1 LAYPSNGKLKTENMK
16 TITLFVLIVAGTLSL
31 QAQQDTTRTGVKEK
45 NIFTVKEDSVGTKV
59 KVGSNS
65 GIEVVANHRG
75 DTVSIRFGNR
85 TFDVIDGD
93 RGTQITTSREPREKR
108 WKDRIFNGHW
118 AGMEMGVNVVSNVDY
133 SPYKE
138 TTYGE
143 FFDLNQGK
151 SLTFNMNIA
160 EFAFSNE
167 RKTIGLVS
175 GLGFSF
181 MDYRFDQPMT
191 LAKDPGPGFLV
202 PVYPEGEIKK
212 SKLNISYLTV
222 PLILEIATP
231 LKLNH
236 QRLTLAAG
244 VIGGVNIGAHTKVKY
259 EGAKEKDR
267 GNFNVNPLK
276 YELTGRLGLGEIC
289 LFANYS
295 MTPLFREGKGPGFQP
310 LMIGISFPNVDF

>member
-1 LAYPSNGKLKTENMK
+1 MK
-16 TITLFVLIVAGTLSL
+16 TFTLLVLIVAGALSL
-31 QAQQDTTRTGVKEK
+31 QAQQDTTKIGLKEK
-45 NIFTVKEDSVGTKV
+45 NIVTVEEDSVATKV

-65 GIEVVANHRG
+65 GIEVVANHQG
-75 DTVSIRFGNR
+75 DTVSIRIGNR
-85 TFDVIDGD
+85 TFDVIDSD
-93 RGTQITTSREPREKR
+93 RGTEITTSREPREKR

-118 AGMEMGVNVVSNVDY
+118 AGLEMGVNVVSDVDY
-133 SPYKE
+133 SPYSE
-138 TTYGE
+138 TPYGE

-167 RKTIGLVS
+167 RKTIGLLS

-181 MDYRFDQPMT
+181 VDYRFDQPMT
-191 LAKDPGPGFLV
+191 LAKDPVKKFLV
-202 PVYPEGEIKK
+202 PVYPEQDIKK

-236 QRLTLAAG
+236 QRLTIAGG
-244 VIGGVNIGAHTKVKY
+244 VIGGINIGAHTKVKY

-267 GNFNVNPLK
+267 GNYNVNPLK

-295 MTPLFREGKGPGFQP
+295 MTPLFREGKGPGFNP
-310 LMIGISFPNVDF
+310 LTIGISFPNVDF

>member
-1 LAYPSNGKLKTENMK
+1 MK
-16 TITLFVLIVAGTLSL
+16 NFILFVLILLMATSVY
-31 QAQQDTTRTGVKEK
+31 AQQDTAKTTVKEY
-45 NIFTVKEDSVGTKV
+45 NVVTVVEDSVGTKV
-59 KVGSNS
+59 KVGKNS
-65 GIEVVANHRG
+65 GIQVVANHKG
-75 DTVSIRFGNR
+75 DTVSVRIGNR
-85 TFDVIDGD
+85 TFDVIESE
-93 RGTQITTSREPREKR
+93 RGTEISTSREEREKR

-118 AGMEMGVNVVSNVDY
+118 AGLEMGVNVVSNADY
-133 SPYKE
+133 SPYRQ
-138 TTYGE
+138 TTFGE
-143 FFDLNQGK
+143 FFDINQGK
-151 SLTFNMNIA
+151 SLTFNLNLA

-167 RKTIGLVS
+167 RKTVGILS

-191 LAKDPGPGFLV
+191 LAKETGSGLLV

-212 SKLNISYLTV
+212 SKLNITYLTI

-236 QRLTLAAG
+236 QRLTIAGG
-244 VIGGVNIGAHTKVKY
+244 VIGGINIGARTKVKY

-295 MTPLFREGKGPGFQP
+295 MTPLFKEGKGPGFNP
-310 LMIGISFPNVDF
+310 LTIGISFPNVDF

>member
-1 LAYPSNGKLKTENMK
+1 MK
-16 TITLFVLIVAGTLSL
+16 NFILFILILLTASSLS
-31 QAQQDTTRTGVKEK
+31 AQQDSTKIAVKEK
-45 NIFTVKEDSVGTKV
+45 NVVTVEEDSVGTKV
-59 KVGSNS
+59 KVGNNS

-75 DTVSIRFGNR
+75 DTVSIRIGSR
-85 TFDVIDGD
+85 SFDVIESE
-93 RGTQITTSREPREKR
+93 RGTEITTSREPREKR

-118 AGMEMGVNVVSNVDY
+118 AGLEMGVNVVNNVDY
-133 SPYKE
+133 SPYAA
-138 TTYGE
+138 TNLGE

-151 SLTFNMNIA
+151 SLTFNMNVA

-167 RKTIGLVS
+167 RKTVGILS
-175 GLGFSF
+175 GVGFSF
-181 MDYRFDQPMT
+181 MDYRFDRPMT
-191 LAKDPGPGFLV
+191 LVKDPGNGILV
-202 PVYPEGEIKK
+202 PFYPDQEVKK
-212 SKLNISYLTV
+212 SKLNITYLTV

-236 QRLTLAAG
+236 QRLTIAGG
-244 VIGGVNIGAHTKVKY
+244 VIGGINIGAHTKVKY

-295 MTPLFREGKGPGFQP
+295 MTPLFKEGKGPGFNP
-310 LMIGISFPNVDF
+310 LTIGISFPNVDF